1 MRFIS
6 TIYVSSALFLAAWAA
21 PASAPG
27 AIAEA
32 RENFD
37 TVVKAR
43 KPGGDVFVALDLT
56 AREEIEV
63 ELRAEPAEAPGYRDP
78 QSGGCIIV

>member
-6 TIYVSSALFLAAWAA
+6 AIYVSSALFLAAWAA
-21 PASAPG
+21 PVASAPG

-37 TVVKAR
+37 TVAEAR
-43 KPGGDVFVALDLT
+43 SGSDVFAALDLT

-63 ELRAEPAEAPGYRDP
+63 ELRAATEDPGDRDP
-78 QSGGCIIV
+78 QGSGCIIA